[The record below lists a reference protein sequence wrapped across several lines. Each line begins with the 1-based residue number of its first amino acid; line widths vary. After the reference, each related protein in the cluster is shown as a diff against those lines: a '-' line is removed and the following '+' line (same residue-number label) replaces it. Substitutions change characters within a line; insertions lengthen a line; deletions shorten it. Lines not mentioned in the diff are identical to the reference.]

1 MIGIYLLLT
10 KVMDVKNFQDSR
22 NTQLEAFKK
31 QYSFLKTH
39 YSSVLSSAIN
49 EPDPAKQQTLISQIQ
64 QINSQLTNE
73 VHGILS
79 ILNKGDT
86 KFDPKQLDD
95 LTNDLIQYQKDYDEL
110 EKSKDKVS
118 TLKIIANTNATTLRN
133 ATLMYYVYIAVLSI
147 LSLYLGYLVLTTSWK
162 QSIKQIMSR
171 IQTVQG

>member
-1 MIGIYLLLT
+1 
-10 KVMDVKNFQDSR
+10 MDVKTFQDSR
-22 NTQLEAFKK
+22 NTELEAFKK
-31 QYSFLKTH
+31 QYNFLKTH

-79 ILNKGDT
+79 ILNRGDT

-110 EKSKDKVS
+110 EKSKDKVV
-118 TLKIIANTNATTLRN
+118 TLKIIENTNATTLKN
-133 ATLMYYVYIAVLSI
+133 ATIMYYLYIAVVSI
-147 LSLYLGYLVLTTSWK
+147 LSLYLAYLVLTTSWK
-162 QSIKQIMSR
+162 QSIKQIMST
-171 IQTVQG
+171 IQSVQG